1 MLKQTYQPM
10 DAENLSAPFISLTK
24 VYTSFGLPR
33 GPLRVVQ
40 ALNLESKI
48 ISVKT
53 RPVQSSYFQINPRQR
68 YHPRRAQNTNQ
79 PQVNRQF
86 KYLPFTSLESI

>member
-1 MLKQTYQPM
+1 LLKQTCQPI

-24 VYTSFGLPR
+24 VSTSFGLPR

-40 ALNLESKI
+40 ALNLDSKI

-53 RPVQSSYFQINPRQR
+53 RSAQSPYCQINPPQR
-68 YHPRRAQNTNQ
+68 HHPRRAQSTNQ
-79 PQVNRQF
+79 PQVGRQCTH
-86 KYLPFTSLESI
+86 LPFPSLESI